1 MEPMIQGTRL
11 HPVSVVDIFTPSII
25 RLYAILI
32 TIFFFFL
39 LWKLQA
45 EKTKHKEELRRK
57 LDHSRKTQ
65 RGTIKGNQMETLAPL
80 FMESVNS
87 ISEVRF
93 LGEPIDFIGFKGLD
107 NEDEIDIKFIEVKT
121 GKKGLTEKQKRVK
134 EAVDA
139 KRVKW
144 VDVRAKP
151 KEMGMEITEK
161 PSGENE

>member
-1 MEPMIQGTRL
+1 MAGEAIQ
-11 HPVSVVDIFTPSII
+11 
-25 RLYAILI
+25 LYAILI
-32 TIFFFFL
+32 TIIVLIL
-39 LWKLQA
+39 LLKLREQA
-45 EKTKHKEELRRK
+45 KEHKREVLEAEEKARK
-57 LDHSRKTQ
+57 DSKTRQ
-65 RGTIKGNQMETLAPL
+65 RSIIKGDQLATLAPL
-80 FMESVNS
+80 FMGSVNS
-87 ISEVRF
+87 ISEVRY
-93 LGEPIDFIGFKGLD
+93 LGGVVDFIGFKGLD